1 MSVAATRPP
10 TPQRWTREE
19 CARLADYERFELI
32 EGVLIPKV
40 SKNFPHF
47 RAVAW
52 LVERLRV
59 LFPGQLRVLQEAPI
73 DVRPEDN
80 PTSDPEPDIVVLAT
94 SLDDLGR
101 RPRAEDLL
109 LVVEVS
115 DSTLELDLSVKCR
128 LYAAGS
134 TLVPRFLNTGS
145 RISRAG
151 ESSFIAILWGVPIAR
166 WSPTQ
171 PMRSS
176 PLSARRRLRF
186 ESEIFSHRMSV
197 AATLPP
203 PQRWTRE
210 ECARLADYE
219 RFELIEGALIPK
231 VSNTPHVR
239 ILARLMRRLRSIFSD
254 DLRVLQES
262 PIDVRP
268 DDNRRASRS
277 RTQLCW
283 PGASTS

>member
-1 MSVAATRPP
+1 MSVAAKLPP
-10 TPQRWTREE
+10 TPQRWTRED
-19 CARLADYERFELI
+19 CARLADSERFELI

-52 LVERLRV
+52 LMERLRA

-128 LYAAGS
+128 LYARAAIPEYWVADIKGRRIVVHRDPVGGTYRS
-134 TLVPRFLNTGS
+134 VVAYSADEVVAPLAAPRAEIRVGDFFL
-145 RISRAG
+145 
-151 ESSFIAILWGVPIAR
+151 
-166 WSPTQ
+166 
-171 PMRSS
+171 
-176 PLSARRRLRF
+176 
-186 ESEIFSHRMSV
+186 
-197 AATLPP
+197 
-203 PQRWTRE
+203 
-210 ECARLADYE
+210 
-219 RFELIEGALIPK
+219 
-231 VSNTPHVR
+231 
-239 ILARLMRRLRSIFSD
+239 
-254 DLRVLQES
+254 
-262 PIDVRP
+262 
-268 DDNRRASRS
+268 
-277 RTQLCW
+277 
-283 PGASTS
+283 